1 MGSDDSRFN
10 VSSTVRD
17 KVTGRC
23 PQTTIFEDKGE
34 PKRFRQGDK
43 SWPYIYRSMGQVL
56 DPSLISLMVS
66 VDVKHHI
73 YLLKYPAGGP
83 RSQEVGSRAE
93 QGSGWGWGWGGWGG
107 GGELYLTR
115 RHAVSLSV

>member
-1 MGSDDSRFN
+1 MTS
-10 VSSTVRD
+10 
-17 KVTGRC
+17 
-23 PQTTIFEDKGE
+23 EDIKH
-34 PKRFRQGDK
+34 QLIIIIIYIYI
-43 SWPYIYRSMGQVL
+43 YIYRSMGQVL

-93 QGSGWGWGWGGWGG
+93 QGLARGG
-107 GGELYLTR
+107 GGGGGTIRVDTL
-115 RHAVSLSV
+115 HLSV